1 MPASIEAF
9 IRKKAT
15 DFILL
20 AHFSKLVEMGSKE
33 AEKIPLSLSLTAKW
47 NGRKKRKALAM
58 EPKFAIGVRN
68 RVSNIHPTFF
78 ASFSSTPY

>member
-33 AEKIPLSLSLTAKW
+33 AEKIPLSLSLSRPNGTDGKRGKRLQW
-47 NGRKKRKALAM
+47 NQSL
-58 EPKFAIGVRN
+58 P
-68 RVSNIHPTFF
+68 
-78 ASFSSTPY
+78 